1 MKLCLTVAIGGGSAT
16 LRQTFLTA
24 IFYAQIIEKFV
35 GEIPDFIESCRTAK
49 NVSGNQ
55 KNTENSVQNFPCKKF
70 AIYRLLGR

>member
-1 MKLCLTVAIGGGSAT
+1 MIKKFAEAIP
-16 LRQTFLTA
+16 
-24 IFYAQIIEKFV
+24 Y
-35 GEIPDFIESCRTAK
+35 FIESYRTAK